1 MAIEKAMVT
10 GTGGI
15 MDWFDRNATSPY
27 YSVWVNRKQL
37 LFSWND
43 DDMEAGRSKLES
55 DLYAIE
61 QNGVNDLLIIK
72 LHPKKDKAGYITDK
86 TPIYGSLV
94 CRPSEL
100 EKVNYGMQMSGVGY
114 NSKMENVLE
123 RVLETQNAILTK
135 LSADELEEEEEEEKG
150 MLGNILQS
158 PQMQTLLMAGI
169 SKFLGIAGTDNEAM
183 AASIAGIGDVNENEA
198 ITILNSLM
206 NKGVSIDH
214 LRKLDQMGMV
224 QLKTLLN
231 ML

>member
-1 MAIEKAMVT
+1 MALEKAMVT
-10 GTGGI
+10 GTRGI

-43 DDMEAGRSKLES
+43 DDMEAGRSKLED
-55 DLYAIE
+55 DLTAIE
-61 QNGVNDLLIIK
+61 QNNNNDLIIIK

-94 CRPSEL
+94 CRASEL
-100 EKVNYGMQMSGVGY
+100 ERPNYGMQQMSGMGY

-135 LSADELEEEEEEEKG
+135 LNAEELEEEDEEPKNSIG
-150 MLGNILQS
+150 SLLMQPHI
-158 PQMQTLLMAGI
+158 QTLLIAGVSKLLGIGGMEAQPAGMAGI
-169 SKFLGIAGTDNEAM
+169 E
-183 AASIAGIGDVNENEA
+183 DVNENEA
-198 ITILNSLM
+198 IIILNNLM
-206 NKGVSIDH
+206 SKGVTIDH
-214 LRKLDQMGMV
+214 LRKLNEMSSIK
-224 QLKTLLN
+224 LSSLLA

>member
-10 GTGGI
+10 GTSGI

-43 DDMEAGRSKLES
+43 DDSEAGRTKLES

-61 QNGVNDLLIIK
+61 QNGVNDLMIIK

-100 EKVNYGMQMSGVGY
+100 EKVDYSMQRMAGMGY
-114 NSKMENVLE
+114 NSKME
-123 RVLETQNAILTK
+123 ETMNAILTK
-135 LSADELEEEEEEEKG
+135 LNQDEIEEEEEPEDKG
-150 MLGNILQS
+150 VIGNLLAQPHIQNLLIAGLTTMLGKFAGVEPTQ
-158 PQMQTLLMAGI
+158 QMATGLAGI
-169 SKFLGIAGTDNEAM
+169 EDANT
-183 AASIAGIGDVNENEA
+183 NEA
-198 ITILNSLM
+198 IIILNNLM
-206 NKGVSIDH
+206 SKGVTIDH
-214 LRKLDQMGMV
+214 LRKLDQMGAM

>member
-10 GTGGI
+10 GTSGI

-43 DDMEAGRSKLES
+43 DDSEAGRTKLES

-61 QNGVNDLLIIK
+61 QNGVNDLMIIK

-100 EKVNYGMQMSGVGY
+100 EKVDYSMQRMAGMGY
-114 NSKMENVLE
+114 NSKME
-123 RVLETQNAILTK
+123 ETMNAILTK
-135 LSADELEEEEEEEKG
+135 LNQDEIEEEEEPEDKG
-150 MLGNILQS
+150 VIGNLLEQPHIQNLLIAGLTTMLGKFAGVEPTQ
-158 PQMQTLLMAGI
+158 QMATGLAGI
-169 SKFLGIAGTDNEAM
+169 EDADT
-183 AASIAGIGDVNENEA
+183 NEA
-198 ITILNSLM
+198 IIILNNLM
-206 NKGVSIDH
+206 SKGVTIDH
-214 LRKLDQMGMV
+214 LRKLDQMGAM

>member
-1 MAIEKAMVT
+1 MALEKAMVT
-10 GTGGI
+10 GTRGI

-43 DDMEAGRSKLES
+43 DDMEAGRSKLED
-55 DLYAIE
+55 DLAAIE
-61 QNGVNDLLIIK
+61 QNNNNDLIIIK

-94 CRPSEL
+94 CRASEL
-100 EKVNYGMQMSGVGY
+100 ERPNYGMQQMGAMGY

-135 LSADELEEEEEEEKG
+135 LNAEELEEEEDEEPKNTI
-150 MLGNILQS
+150 GNLLMQ
-158 PQMQTLLMAGI
+158 PHVQTLLIAGVSKLLGISGMEQQAASLAGI
-169 SKFLGIAGTDNEAM
+169 D
-183 AASIAGIGDVNENEA
+183 DVNENEA
-198 ITILNSLM
+198 IIILNSLM
-206 NKGVSIDH
+206 SKGVSIEH
-214 LRKLDQMGMV
+214 LRKLDQMSSV
-224 QLKTLLN
+224 KLSTLLA

>member
-1 MAIEKAMVT
+1 MALEKAMVT
-10 GTGGI
+10 GTRGI

-43 DDMEAGRSKLES
+43 DDMEAGRSKLED
-55 DLYAIE
+55 DLAAIE
-61 QNGVNDLLIIK
+61 QNNNNDLIIIK

-94 CRPSEL
+94 CRASEL
-100 EKVNYGMQMSGVGY
+100 ERPNYMPMAGIGY

-135 LSADELEEEEEEEKG
+135 LSADELEEEEEEEKSTIG
-150 MLGNILQS
+150 SLLNQPHI
-158 PQMQTLLMAGI
+158 QTLLIAGVSKLLGI
-169 SKFLGIAGTDNEAM
+169 SGMDQQ
-183 AASIAGIGDVNENEA
+183 AASIAGIDDINENEA
-198 ITILNSLM
+198 IVILNSLM
-206 NKGVSIDH
+206 SKGVSVDH
-214 LRKLDQMGMV
+214 LRKLDAMSTT
-224 QLKTLLN
+224 QLKTLLA

>member
-1 MAIEKAMVT
+1 
-10 GTGGI
+10 
-15 MDWFDRNATSPY
+15 
-27 YSVWVNRKQL
+27 
-37 LFSWND
+37 
-43 DDMEAGRSKLES
+43 
-55 DLYAIE
+55 
-61 QNGVNDLLIIK
+61 
-72 LHPKKDKAGYITDK
+72 
-86 TPIYGSLV
+86 
-94 CRPSEL
+94 
-100 EKVNYGMQMSGVGY
+100 
-114 NSKMENVLE
+114 
-123 RVLETQNAILTK
+123 
-135 LSADELEEEEEEEKG
+135 

>member
-10 GTGGI
+10 GTSGI

-43 DDMEAGRSKLES
+43 DDSEAGRTKLES

-61 QNGVNDLLIIK
+61 QNGVNDLMIIK

-100 EKVNYGMQMSGVGY
+100 EKVDYSMQRMAGMGY
-114 NSKMENVLE
+114 NSKME
-123 RVLETQNAILTK
+123 ETMNAILTK
-135 LSADELEEEEEEEKG
+135 LNQDEIEKEEEPEDKG
-150 MLGNILQS
+150 VIGNLLAQPHIQNLLIAGLTTMLGKFAGVEPTQ
-158 PQMQTLLMAGI
+158 QMATGLAGI
-169 SKFLGIAGTDNEAM
+169 EDADT
-183 AASIAGIGDVNENEA
+183 NEA
-198 ITILNSLM
+198 IIILNNLM
-206 NKGVSIDH
+206 SKGVTIDH
-214 LRKLDQMGMV
+214 LRKLDQMGAM

-231 ML
+231 IL

>member
-10 GTGGI
+10 GTAGI

-43 DDMEAGRSKLES
+43 DDSEAGRSKLET

-61 QNGVNDLLIIK
+61 QNGVNDLLIVK

-100 EKVNYGMQMSGVGY
+100 EKVNYGMQQMGAVGY
-114 NSKMENVLE
+114 NSRME
-123 RVLETQNAILTK
+123 ETLNAILTK
-135 LSADELEEEEEEEKG
+135 LNKDELEEEEEEEEDKG
-150 MLGNILQS
+150 VLGNIFSS
-158 PQMQTLLMAGI
+158 PQMQHLLISGLTNLMGSFAGIKPNESTAASMAGI
-169 SKFLGIAGTDNEAM
+169 DEDNANE
-183 AASIAGIGDVNENEA
+183 SII
-198 ITILNSLM
+198 ILNNLM
-206 NKGVSIDH
+206 SKGVTLEH
-214 LRKLDQMGMV
+214 LRKLNEMGNVKLMS
-224 QLKTLLN
+224 LLA

>member
-10 GTGGI
+10 GTSGI

-43 DDMEAGRSKLES
+43 DDSEAGRTKLES

-61 QNGVNDLLIIK
+61 QNGVNDLMIIK

-100 EKVNYGMQMSGVGY
+100 EKVDYSMQRMAGMGY
-114 NSKMENVLE
+114 NSKME
-123 RVLETQNAILTK
+123 ETMNAILTK
-135 LSADELEEEEEEEKG
+135 LNQDEIEEEEEPEDKG
-150 MLGNILQS
+150 VIGNLLAQPHIQNLLIAGLTTMLGKFAGVEPTQ
-158 PQMQTLLMAGI
+158 QMATGLAGI
-169 SKFLGIAGTDNEAM
+169 EDADT
-183 AASIAGIGDVNENEA
+183 NEA
-198 ITILNSLM
+198 IIILNNLM
-206 NKGVSIDH
+206 SKGVTIDH
-214 LRKLDQMGMV
+214 LRKLDQMGAM

>member
-10 GTGGI
+10 GTSGI

-43 DDMEAGRSKLES
+43 DDSEAGRTKLES

-61 QNGVNDLLIIK
+61 QNGVNDLMIIK

-100 EKVNYGMQMSGVGY
+100 EKVDYSMQRMAGMGY
-114 NSKMENVLE
+114 NSKME
-123 RVLETQNAILTK
+123 ETMNAILTK
-135 LSADELEEEEEEEKG
+135 LNQDEIEEEEEPEDTG
-150 MLGNILQS
+150 VIGNLLAQPHIQNLLIAGLTTMLGKFAGVEPTQ
-158 PQMQTLLMAGI
+158 QMATGLAGI
-169 SKFLGIAGTDNEAM
+169 EDADT
-183 AASIAGIGDVNENEA
+183 NEA
-198 ITILNSLM
+198 IIILNNLM
-206 NKGVSIDH
+206 SKGVTIDH
-214 LRKLDQMGMV
+214 LRKLDQMGAM

>member
-10 GTGGI
+10 GTSGI

-43 DDMEAGRSKLES
+43 DDSEAGRSKLES

-61 QNGVNDLLIIK
+61 QNGVNDLMIIK

-100 EKVNYGMQMSGVGY
+100 EKVDYSMQRMAGIGY
-114 NSKMENVLE
+114 NSKME
-123 RVLETQNAILTK
+123 ETMNAILTK
-135 LSADELEEEEEEEKG
+135 LNKEELEEEEEEPEDKG
-150 MLGNILQS
+150 VIGNLLAQPHIQNLLIAGLTTMLGKFAGVEPTQ
-158 PQMQTLLMAGI
+158 QMATGLAGI
-169 SKFLGIAGTDNEAM
+169 EDADT
-183 AASIAGIGDVNENEA
+183 NEA
-198 ITILNSLM
+198 IIILNNLM
-206 NKGVSIDH
+206 SKGVTIDH
-214 LRKLDQMGMV
+214 LRKLDQMGTV